1 MAARKSKK
9 SPIIE
14 ALEGF
19 PCKEVFKGLGIDTK
33 GEPFIHE
40 HLMDDARG
48 CIEVIRDSMPL
59 KVYSRLDSY
68 LLAAFGMA
76 WAMHKMA
83 SLKISAPDFQAIYIM
98 PSSGAMVQSGWLAIL
113 NKQAMIMAS
122 LSDRLGLS
130 PFARNGLKLP
140 GERQQKSK
148 FDGLIA
154 HNTSSPLS
162 SVLPFRQE
170 RVRAVRS
177 D

>member
-1 MAARKSKK
+1 MRKSRK
-9 SPIIE
+9 SQIIE

-40 HLMDDARG
+40 HLMEDARG
-48 CIEVIRDSMPL
+48 CIEVIKDSMPL

-83 SLKISAPDFQAIYIM
+83 AHKIGAPDFQAVYEM
-98 PSSGAMVQSGWLAIL
+98 KESGALIQSPWLAII
-113 NKQAMIMAS
+113 NKQAMLMAS

-140 GERQQKSK
+140 GERQQRSK

-154 HNTSSPLS
+154 QTRSSPSS
-162 SVLPFRQE
+162 SVLPFRQDKAK
-170 RVRAVRS
+170 AVRS